1 MSTIPI
7 VHVVDDDSGFRD
19 SLRSL
24 LESDG
29 MSVQTYADA
38 DEFLKRYIPN
48 LPGCLLLDVRMPGMS
63 GLQLQG
69 ELQKRQI
76 DIPVVFVTAHG
87 DVAMAVTAV
96 RRGALD
102 FIEKPFDD
110 EALIGLVRDALEKDR
125 ETRKETERRTSAGA
139 RFASLSAREVE
150 VLDRVVEG
158 KRNRIIAE
166 ELGITEKTVEFHRK
180 RIMGKLQ
187 AKNVA
192 ELVNLVVKHRFTG
205 RAN

>member
-38 DEFLKRYIPN
+38 DEFLKRYAPH

-63 GLQLQG
+63 GLQLQE

-76 DIPVVFVTAHG
+76 GIPVVFLTAHG

-110 EALIGLVRDALEKDR
+110 EALIGLIRDALEKDK
-125 ETRKETERRTSAGA
+125 ETRERTERRTGAGA
-139 RFASLSAREVE
+139 RFASLSAREIE
-150 VLDRVVEG
+150 VLDRVVDG
-158 KRNRIIAE
+158 KRNKIIAE

-187 AKNVA
+187 AKNIV
-192 ELVNLVVKHRFTG
+192 ELVNLVVQHRLTG
-205 RAN
+205 RAS

>member
-1 MSTIPI
+1 MTPV
-7 VHVVDDDSGFRD
+7 VHIVDDDPGFRD

-29 MSVQTYADA
+29 LTVETYADA
-38 DEFLKRYIPN
+38 GEFLGRYLPER
-48 LPGCLLLDVRMPGMS
+48 PGCLLLDVRMPGMS
-63 GLQLQG
+63 GLQLQE

-76 DIPVVFVTAHG
+76 QVPLVFITAHG

-110 EALIGLVRDALEKDR
+110 ETLIGLIRDALEKD
-125 ETRKETERRTSAGA
+125 KETHKESERRTSLGA
-139 RFASLSAREVE
+139 RFASLSARELE
-150 VLDRVVEG
+150 VLDRVVKG
-158 KRNRIIAE
+158 KRNRVIAE
-166 ELGITEKTVEFHRK
+166 ELGVTEKTVEFHRK

-187 AKNVA
+187 VKNVV
-192 ELVNLVVKHRFTG
+192 ELVNLVVQHRQIS
-205 RAN
+205 RPVP

>member
-1 MSTIPI
+1 MTPI
-7 VHVVDDDSGFRD
+7 VYIVDDDPGFRD

-29 MSVQTYADA
+29 IAAQTYPDA
-38 DEFLKRYIPN
+38 GEFLERYVPGE
-48 LPGCLLLDVRMPGMS
+48 PGCLLLDVRMPGMS
-63 GLQLQG
+63 GLQLQE
-69 ELQKRQI
+69 ELQRRHI
-76 DIPVVFVTAHG
+76 AIPVVFITAHG
-87 DVAMAVTAV
+87 DVAMAVAAV

-110 EALIGLVRDALEKDR
+110 EALIGVIREALQKDK
-125 ETRKETERRTSAGA
+125 ETRKETERRTTLDE
-139 RFASLSAREVE
+139 RFSSLSTRELE
-150 VLDRVVEG
+150 VLDRVVKG

-187 AKNVA
+187 AKNVV
-192 ELVNLVVKHRFTG
+192 ELVNLVVQHRLAG
-205 RAN
+205 RSG